1 MKTFKRLIIAFT
13 CVLVLG
19 IIVLVFSFGRKPFK
33 GMKPSEIASATVQ
46 LSPPDKTI
54 LITDME
60 ELTNY
65 LNDVVVYNKDNS
77 FTEYSGQ
84 GVIFVLTMA
93 DGTQTE
99 IMDYYPFLVID
110 GVGYKTKYEPCEALN
125 HYANRLLNEKDS
137 MILLNKPP
145 ALNVVSDNTCSSAL
159 LGAYSWQS
167 KNNDG
172 TFTNTEADSAHPLDC
187 ADSLLQFETTETSAF
202 LRFAKEPDAIL
213 SVRCWSDEHWSDL
226 TADSENV
233 TVNGNEIKLK
243 TGGYIYEVIA
253 EWNTEKS
260 GYGGIAHYCFY
271 IFRAARREIH
281 E

>member
-1 MKTFKRLIIAFT
+1 MKKFKRLIIAFA

-19 IIVLVFSFGRKPFK
+19 IIAFVFSSGRKPFK
-33 GMKPSEIASATVQ
+33 EMKPSEIASATVR

-54 LITDME
+54 LITEIE

-65 LNDVVVYNKDNS
+65 LNDVVIYNKDNS

-84 GVIFVLTMA
+84 GIIFTLTMA

-99 IMDYYPFLVID
+99 IIAYNPFLVID

-125 HYANRLLNEKDS
+125 RYANRLLNEGDA
-137 MILLNKPP
+137 MIILEKPP
-145 ALNVVSDNTCSSAL
+145 GLDVISDSTCIGTL
-159 LGAYSWQS
+159 LGTYSWQC

-172 TFTNTEADSAHPLDC
+172 TFTNMEADSAHPLDC
-187 ADSLLQFETTETSAF
+187 ADLLLQFETTETNAF
-202 LRFAKEPDAIL
+202 LRFAEEPDAIL

-226 TADSENV
+226 AADSENV
-233 TVNGNEIKLK
+233 SVNGNEIELK
-243 TGGYIYEVIA
+243 AGGYIYEVTA

-260 GYGGIAHYCFY
+260 GYGGIAHYSFY
-271 IFRAARREIH
+271 VKVLE
-281 E
+281 

>member
-1 MKTFKRLIIAFT
+1 MKIFKRLIIAFT

-19 IIVLVFSFGRKPFK
+19 IIVFVFSFGRKPFK
-33 GMKPSEIASATVQ
+33 GMKPSEIASATVR

-99 IMDYYPFLVID
+99 IMDYHPFLVID

-125 HYANRLLNEKDS
+125 RYANRLLNEEDS
-137 MILLNKPP
+137 MILLEKPP
-145 ALNVVSDNTCSSAL
+145 ALDVISDNTCSSTL
-159 LGAYSWQS
+159 LGTYSWQS

-187 ADSLLQFETTETSAF
+187 ADSLLQFETTETNAF
-202 LRFAKEPDAIL
+202 LRFAEEPDAIL
-213 SVRCWSDEHWSDL
+213 GVRCWSDKHWSDL

-271 IFRAARREIH
+271 MFCAARQEIH

>member
-1 MKTFKRLIIAFT
+1 MKIVKRLIIAFI

-19 IIVLVFSFGRKPFK
+19 IIVFVFSSGRKPFK
-33 GMKPSEIASATVQ
+33 GMEPSEIESATVR
-46 LSPPDKTI
+46 LTPPDKTI
-54 LITDME
+54 LITEIE

-84 GVIFVLTMA
+84 GVTFVLTMA

-99 IMDYYPFLVID
+99 IMAYNPFLVID

-125 HYANRLLNEKDS
+125 RYANRLLNEGDS
-137 MILLNKPP
+137 MIILEKPP
-145 ALNVVSDNTCSSAL
+145 ALDVISDNTCSGTL
-159 LGAYSWQS
+159 LGTYSWQC

-172 TFTNTEADSAHPLDC
+172 TFTNREADSAHPLDC
-187 ADSLLQFETTETSAF
+187 ADLLHQFETTETNAF
-202 LRFAKEPDAIL
+202 LRFAEEPDTIL
-213 SVRCWSDEHWSDL
+213 SVRCWSDEHWSDAA
-226 TADSENV
+226 ADSENV
-233 TVNGNEIKLK
+233 SVNGSEIELK
-243 TGGYIYEVIA
+243 AGGYIYEVIA

-271 IFRAARREIH
+271 VKIIE
-281 E
+281 